1 MKYLQLFEGWIN
13 EALTSDPIKIANEI
27 QVACAGLG
35 TTEPSLAK
43 AILSIPDVLTMNK
56 VNQALNSGFKTKDWA
71 YASVGDAINGELG
84 IFDQSYKTQID
95 NHIANIQV
103 QNSLGTFVAPPPSTD
118 QVVSS
123 IKDRVIQH
131 EGKKYIKYLD
141 TKKNPTIGVGFNLNR
156 EDSSVLLKRVG
167 ANPAKIKAGKAKLT
181 DAQISTLLNND
192 LIQAKNDAQ
201 TLISEDG
208 SVNISK
214 VWPTLP
220 LSVQGVLTE
229 MVFNLG
235 KAGLAKFNK
244 FLKYILSNKY
254 KEASTEML
262 DSEWA
267 GQVKN
272 RANNL
277 SQIIKSATRLARV
290 SNRSILTEYNILNK

>member
-13 EALTSDPIKIANEI
+13 EALTSDQIANEI

-43 AILSIPDVLTMNK
+43 AILSIPDISTMNK

-272 RANNL
+272 RATTL
-277 SQIIKSATRLARV
+277 SQIIKSATGLVRV